1 MNDNQKAFLK
11 ELSTLL
17 DEYNIEEMLIFNGR
31 ITMKSNGEI
40 LAFCEY
46 KRKNDDLSYFTNI
59 LTTEH
64 DFIPKEG

>member
-17 DEYNIEEMLIFNGR
+17 DKYNIKEMLIFNGR
-31 ITMKSNGEI
+31 ITMNCNGNV

-46 KRKNDDLSYFTNI
+46 KHKADDMSYFTNI
-59 LTTEH
+59 LTTEQ
-64 DFIPKEG
+64 DFMPKEG